1 MLFNFDRNLQ
11 YIISNSGNKMN
22 KNLIKRLIED
32 DIGQSLQNNPA
43 VAILGPRQCGKTT
56 LARMI
61 MNKFPDVVY
70 LDLEKPSDLAKLT
83 DSETFFTLNRHKS
96 FCIDEV
102 QRKPELF
109 AVLRSI
115 IDENDRKGQFLILG
129 SASRDLI
136 KQSSESLAGRIAYH
150 ELSPFTLNEIF
161 SENRILN
168 ENLFKYWMHGGFPR
182 SFLASGDKASFNW
195 RQNFI
200 RTFLERDIHALDIN
214 IPTQTLERLWKMLA
228 HLHGQIFN
236 SSQIGSS
243 LGVSHTTAR
252 KYIDLLSET
261 FVIRLLKPYEDNLG
275 KRLVKSPKVYI
286 RDSGILHTLLDIG
299 TTDDLFGHPIYGP
312 SWEGMIIENIIASF
326 PDWQPYFYRTADG
339 AEVDLLLVK
348 GAKKIVIECKVSAA
362 PIVSKGF
369 WSAVDSLKPD
379 HTFIIAPVEESYP
392 FKNGVMVMPLK
403 GFIEY
408 SGRL

>member
-1 MLFNFDRNLQ
+1 MDKKLIQRF
-11 YIISNSGNKMN
+11 IEVEIS
-22 KNLIKRLIED
+22 
-32 DIGQSLQNNPA
+32 QSLQNNPA

-83 DSETFFTLNRHKS
+83 DSEAFFTLNRNKS

-115 IDENDRKGQFLILG
+115 IDENDQNGQFLILG

-150 ELSPFTLNEIF
+150 ELTPFTLNEIF
-161 SENRILN
+161 PGQNIPN
-168 ENLFKYWMHGGFPR
+168 ENLFRYWMLGGFPR

-200 RTFLERDIHALDIN
+200 RTFLERDIPALDIN

-261 FVIRLLKPYEDNLG
+261 FVIRLLKPFEANLG

-286 RDSGILHTLLDIG
+286 RDSGILHALLDIDS
-299 TTDDLFGHPIYGP
+299 TDNLLGHPIYGA
-312 SWEGMIIENIIASF
+312 SWEGMVIENIITCF

-339 AEVDLLLVK
+339 AEVDLLLTK
-348 GAKKIVIECKVSAA
+348 GTKMVAIECKASTA
-362 PIVSKGF
+362 PTVSKGF
-369 WSAVDSLKPD
+369 WGAIDSLKPD
-379 HTFIIAPVEESYP
+379 HTFIIAPVNEAYP
-392 FKNGVMVMPLK
+392 FKNGVMVMPLN
-403 GFIEY
+403 GFIENTN
-408 SGRL
+408 LF

>member
-1 MLFNFDRNLQ
+1 MDKKLIQRF
-11 YIISNSGNKMN
+11 IEVEIS
-22 KNLIKRLIED
+22 
-32 DIGQSLQNNPA
+32 QSLQNNPA

-83 DSETFFTLNRHKS
+83 DSEAFFTLNRNKS

-109 AVLRSI
+109 SVLRSI
-115 IDENDRKGQFLILG
+115 IDENDQNGQFLILG

-150 ELSPFTLNEIF
+150 ELTPFTINEIF
-161 SENRILN
+161 PGQNIPN
-168 ENLFKYWMHGGFPR
+168 ENLFRYWMLGGFPR

-200 RTFLERDIHALDIN
+200 RTFLERDIPALDIN

-261 FVIRLLKPYEDNLG
+261 FVIRLLKPYEANLG

-286 RDSGILHTLLDIG
+286 RDSGILHALLDIDS
-299 TTDDLFGHPIYGP
+299 TDNLLGHPIYGA
-312 SWEGMIIENIIASF
+312 SWEGMVIENIITCF

-339 AEVDLLLVK
+339 AEVDLLLIK
-348 GAKKIVIECKVSAA
+348 GSKMIAVECKASTA
-362 PIVSKGF
+362 PAVSKGF
-369 WSAVDSLKPD
+369 WSAIEVLKPD
-379 HTFIIAPVEESYP
+379 QTFIIAPVNEAYP
-392 FKNGVMVMPLK
+392 FKNGVMVMPLN
-403 GFIEY
+403 GFIENF
-408 SGRL
+408 SF

>member
-1 MLFNFDRNLQ
+1 MD
-11 YIISNSGNKMN
+11 K
-22 KNLIKRLIED
+22 KLIKRFIEAE
-32 DIGQSLQNNPA
+32 ISQSLQNNPA

-61 MNKFPDVVY
+61 MNKYPDVVY

-83 DSETFFTLNRHKS
+83 DSEAFFTLNRNKS

-115 IDENDRKGQFLILG
+115 IDENDRNGQFLILG

-150 ELSPFTLNEIF
+150 ELTPFTLNEIF
-161 SENRILN
+161 TGKKILN
-168 ENLFKYWMHGGFPR
+168 ENLFKYLMLGGFPR
-182 SFLASGDKASFNW
+182 SFLASGEKASFNW

-200 RTFLERDIHALDIN
+200 RTFLERDIPALDIN

-261 FVIRLLKPYEDNLG
+261 FVIRLLKPFETNLG

-299 TTDDLFGHPIYGP
+299 STDNLFGHPIYGA
-312 SWEGMIIENIIASF
+312 SWEGMVIENIIACF

-339 AEVDLLLVK
+339 AEVDLLLLK
-348 GAKKIVIECKVSAA
+348 GIKKIAIECKASTA
-362 PIVSKGF
+362 PTVSKGF
-369 WSAVDSLKPD
+369 WSAVESLKPD
-379 HTFIIAPVEESYP
+379 YTFIIAPVEESYP
-392 FKNGVMVMPLK
+392 FKNGVMVMSLI
-403 GFIEY
+403 GFIENFNH
-408 SGRL
+408 L